1 MAPLFGTD
9 GIRGLAGQPPLDPDT
24 VSRIGSALV
33 ASLLDSGHRVPPI
46 RVVVGCDTR
55 ESSPWI
61 VASLNGGILGAG
73 GSILFAGVVP
83 TPAVAYLVRTLG
95 ADAGISISASHNPW
109 QDNGVKIF
117 SDAGRKLPDEVEAE
131 IEALIA
137 GARPVPAVEAVVT
150 EGLAGRYV
158 DHLPSALPC
167 SLDGM
172 RIVLD
177 AANGAAH
184 RVGVEAFRRAGA
196 EVIPFFADPDGR
208 NINRDCG
215 ALHPG
220 AMARMTVESGADMGL
235 ALDGD
240 ADRAMVADDRGV
252 ILDGD
257 EILYLWARELVREGK
272 KPNAVVGTVM
282 SNLGLELALREI
294 GIRLLRASV
303 GDRYVTE
310 MMEKENALL
319 GGEQSGHLIRTDLTT
334 TGDGVL
340 TGLHVAATIVLGG
353 ALSKQP
359 RLTRAPQILRNIRV
373 REKRPFDQ
381 IPGLHE
387 EQSRCEALLDGK
399 GRILLRY
406 SGTEAL
412 ARVMVE
418 GMEPGVVETVA
429 ASLARRI
436 EEAIGA

>member
-1 MAPLFGTD
+1 MSPLFGTD
-9 GIRGLAGQPPLDPDT
+9 GIRGVAGRAPLDPAT

-33 ASLLDSGHRVPPI
+33 ASLLDSGHRAPPI

-61 VASLNGGILGAG
+61 VASLKGGIVAG
-73 GSILFAGVVP
+73 GGSVLFAGVVP

-95 ADAGISISASHNPW
+95 ADAGISVSASHNPW

-131 IEALIA
+131 IEALI
-137 GARPVPAVEAVVT
+137 GEARPAEAIEAEVEA
-150 EGLAGRYV
+150 GLAARYV
-158 DHLPSALPC
+158 DHLVATLPRR
-167 SLDGM
+167 LDGM
-172 RIVLD
+172 RIVVD

-184 RVGVEAFRRAGA
+184 HVAVDAFRKAGA
-196 EVIPFFADPDGR
+196 TVTPLFTEPDGR
-208 NINRDCG
+208 NINHGCG
-215 ALHPG
+215 ALHPDG
-220 AMARMTVESGADMGL
+220 MARATRELGADMGL

-252 ILDGD
+252 VLDGD
-257 EILYLWARELVREGK
+257 EILYLWTRELLREGE
-272 KPNAVVGTVM
+272 KPDAVVGTVM

-294 GIRLLRASV
+294 GVRLLRASV

-310 MMEKENALL
+310 MMERENVLL

-340 TGLHVAATIVLGG
+340 TGLHVAASVAAGG
-353 ALSKQP
+353 PLSRQP
-359 RLTRAPQILRNIRV
+359 RIARAPQILRNIMV
-373 REKRPFDQ
+373 RTKPPFEE
-381 IPGLHE
+381 IPGLIE

-406 SGTEAL
+406 SGTESL

-418 GMEPGVVETVA
+418 GTDPGLVESVA
-429 ASLARRI
+429 GSLASRI
-436 EEAIGA
+436 QEAIGA